1 MSATPPRKTESTQ
14 RRSGTRLLALGAV
27 MIVLGAIV
35 LLFVHG
41 PTSTGIGVAVMA
53 LGSVP
58 TVAGLALMGT
68 SLVARRARQG
78 KPFA

>member
-1 MSATPPRKTESTQ
+1 MSATPPPKTESNQ
-14 RRSGTRLLALGAV
+14 RRSGTRLLAIGIA
-27 MIVLGAIV
+27 MIVVGAIV
-35 LLFVHG
+35 LVFVHG

-58 TVAGLALMGT
+58 TVAGVALTGT